1 MMSLDL
7 NLHVL
12 TKELSVYL
20 ENQVRVGGFLGSGVG
35 LALAL
40 GFGAAYACYYWTS
53 VAKKPKLV
61 SGGKKFYDFLNEN
74 CPVVTETYYPTFWC
88 WESRVQT
95 LLRPFVTAKPGVSY
109 RNAPVLGIEKE
120 HKKSMMLPPPCFTV
134 GMVDI
139 GELIRA
145 PDGGQISLDWFD
157 NEDSPSHPDSSTRPT
172 VLLLPGLTGTSR
184 ESYILHMVQQS
195 RELGYRC
202 VVFNNR
208 GVSGEKLL
216 TPRTYCAANTEDLEM
231 VINHVNNTHPI
242 APIMAAGVSMG
253 GVKSFSTDSA
263 SEHTG
268 LKSWPSILPPKHT
281 HTYTHTHTHT
291 VRMMLANYL
300 GRKGS
305 ATCLKGVV
313 VFSAGWDV
321 FECTVSLEK
330 PLDRFLF
337 NSYLTSCLQASVHR
351 HRPVLERNY
360 DIDHVMKA
368 KTIREFD
375 ERFTSKMF
383 GYPTNDD
390 YYRDAS
396 PIHKLKSVQVPML
409 CLNAA
414 DDVFS
419 PNHAIPI
426 EVVKQNPN
434 LALLITCHGG
444 HIGFLEGFWPRHST
458 YMDRV
463 FRQFIKAVVENGSAL
478 TDLAS

>member
-1 MMSLDL
+1 MLSLDVGWD
-7 NLHVL
+7 VL
-12 TKELSVYL
+12 GVYL
-20 ENQVRVGGFLGSGVG
+20 ENQVSVGLQGSSVG

-40 GFGAAYACYYWTS
+40 GFGAAYACYYLTS
-53 VAKKPKLV
+53 IAKKPKLIT
-61 SGGKKFYDFLNEN
+61 GGKKFYEFLRDH
-74 CPVVTETYYPTFWC
+74 CPVVTETYYPPFWC
-88 WESRVQT
+88 WESRAQT
-95 LLRPFVTAKPGVSY
+95 LLRPFVTAKPWVTY
-109 RNAPVLGIEKE
+109 RN
-120 HKKSMMLPPPCFTV
+120 
-134 GMVDI
+134 
-139 GELIRA
+139 ELIRA

-157 NEDSPSHPDSSTRPT
+157 NDSSSSHPDPPSRPT

-231 VINHVNNTHPI
+231 VIEHVRKTNPA

-253 GVKSFSTDSA
+253 G
-263 SEHTG
+263 
-268 LKSWPSILPPKHT
+268 
-281 HTYTHTHTHT
+281 
-291 VRMMLANYL
+291 MMLANYL
-300 GRKGS
+300 GRKGRE
-305 ATCLKGVV
+305 TCLKGVV

-321 FECTVSLEK
+321 FECTASLEK

-351 HRPVLERNY
+351 HRPVLEKNY

-375 ERFTSKMF
+375 ERFTSIMF

-419 PNHAIPI
+419 PSHAIPI

-444 HIGFLEGFWPRHST
+444 HIGFLEGLWPRQST

-463 FRQFIKAVVENGSAL
+463 FRQFAKAVIEQGGRLNNL
-478 TDLAS
+478 Q